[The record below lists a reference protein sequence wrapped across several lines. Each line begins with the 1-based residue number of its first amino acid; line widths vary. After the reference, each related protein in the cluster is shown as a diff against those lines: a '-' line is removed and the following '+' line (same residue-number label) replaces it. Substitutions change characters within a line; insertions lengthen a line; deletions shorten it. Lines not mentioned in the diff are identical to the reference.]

1 MWILHLLPDSWLINA
16 IFILMSVGVLTIIGS
31 YVLKLFPLVGK
42 YATIIQIIG
51 ILILSTSA
59 YMIGGYGV
67 EYEWR
72 QKAAEL
78 EKKISEAK
86 VESVR
91 VNTEIVEKV
100 VVQKQIVKQ
109 KGDEVIKYIDKE
121 IVKYNERCD
130 IPVEVI
136 KAHDAAARGKS
147 VDETVTSTTQIPTD
161 ELNKAAK
168 GNK

>member
-1 MWILHLLPDSWLINA
+1 MWLLHLLPDSWLINA

-31 YVLKLFPLVGK
+31 YILKLFPLVGK
-42 YATIIQIIG
+42 YATIVQIVG
-51 ILILSTSA
+51 IVILAIST

-78 EKKISEAK
+78 EKKINEGK
-86 VESVR
+86 VESAKVT
-91 VNTEIVEKV
+91 VETVEKIV
-100 VVQKQIVKQ
+100 TQKQIVKQ
-109 KGDEVIKYIDKE
+109 KGEDVIKYVDRE

-136 KAHDAAARGKS
+136 KAHDAAAKGIAIT
-147 VDETVTSTTQIPTD
+147 DSTLIPTD
-161 ELNKAAK
+161 ALNKAAK